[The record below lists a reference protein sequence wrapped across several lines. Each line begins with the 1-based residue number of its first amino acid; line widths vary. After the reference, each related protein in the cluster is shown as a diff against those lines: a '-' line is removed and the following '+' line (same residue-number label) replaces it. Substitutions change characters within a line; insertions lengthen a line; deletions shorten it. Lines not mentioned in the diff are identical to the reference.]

1 MSVFRKCDV
10 SCSEP
15 SVESV
20 FERRLVTSGPDSLGR
35 LSCCVEDVPTVKL
48 NSETLDPATFNPQS
62 IVENGTF
69 IKPSTLD
76 YFSPS
81 DPALVGDASSLVDSI
96 SKEISENVEK

>member
-10 SCSEP
+10 SCVQP
-15 SVESV
+15 PVESV
-20 FERRLVTSGPDSLGR
+20 FERRLVTSAPDSLGR
-35 LSCCVEDVPTVKL
+35 LLCCVEDVSMSQL
-48 NSETLDPATFNPQS
+48 NSETLDPGTFNPQS

-81 DPALVGDASSLVDSI
+81 DPALVGDPSAIVESFSNEL
-96 SKEISENVEK
+96 SKNV